1 MPDHRRPPE
10 WQQNADRHT
19 ELRDPVLTVR
29 QISRF
34 EFNRK
39 ALTRIDHALVF
50 TTPPAGPEGNHAPPP
65 PRPRHVA

>member
-1 MPDHRRPPE
+1 MPDHHRPPE

-50 TTPPAGPEGNHAPPP
+50 TD
-65 PRPRHVA
+65 RKSVV